1 MTVTSLL
8 GARRASTPIP
18 AGPGAPSAS
27 TVSVPAPRESAEQG
41 VAPPTQVV
49 RIIRDTEPVAP
60 ASIRAVTRPRPG
72 TGYARHRFLVG
83 GTVAILSDVDLPEL
97 EYFRVP
103 ALGQDVDI
111 EIRKGPVGH
120 RAPRWRTQITQFTAP
135 AAFRYEEHFG
145 SLGANFSLD
154 MGDERIK
161 VTVSP
166 LLARSPHVLYT
177 NVVEALLRF
186 VFVSRG
192 RMLLH
197 SACLEMDGVGV
208 MLSARTDTGK
218 TGTVLRMLRE
228 KGGRF
233 LSDDMTILDE
243 QATARCYPKPLTI
256 SSHTLRAVDPGDL
269 SRVEWGV
276 LNVKGRIHSKGGRSV
291 GLGIGSRNL
300 PIMSANSVVQMLVPP
315 PKYPVDRLV
324 RCEMTDQVT
333 VQELFIIERG
343 SPHMSDIS
351 PDDALPELLD
361 NTDDAYGFPPFRYFA
376 PSLVIGG
383 EEYSAL
389 RARESEIL
397 RRALETIRIRRLA
410 SNSFSWADEI
420 PQLLQQDG
428 EFREGD
434 GSGEAVAAGSS
445 RASG

>member
-1 MTVTSLL
+1 
-8 GARRASTPIP
+8 
-18 AGPGAPSAS
+18 
-27 TVSVPAPRESAEQG
+27 
-41 VAPPTQVV
+41 VV
-49 RIIRDTEPVAP
+49 RIVRDTEPVAP

-111 EIRKGPVGH
+111 EIRKGPVGN
-120 RAPRWRTQITQFTAP
+120 RSPRLRTQITQFTAP

-154 MGDERIK
+154 MGDDRIK

-233 LSDDMTILDE
+233 LSDDMTILDGN
-243 QATARCYPKPLTI
+243 ASARCYPKPLTI

-269 SRVEWGV
+269 SRAEWGV
-276 LNVKGRIHSKGGRSV
+276 LTVKSRIHSKGGRSV
-291 GLGIGSRNL
+291 GMGIGSRNL
-300 PIMSANSVVQMLVPP
+300 PIMSANSLVQMLVPP

-324 RCEMTDQVT
+324 RCEMADQVE

-351 PDDALPELLD
+351 AEDALPELLD

-376 PSLVIGG
+376 PALVIGG
-383 EEYSAL
+383 EEYADL

-397 RRALETIRIRRLA
+397 RSALEHIRIRRLA

-420 PQLLQQDG
+420 PVLLRPEH
-428 EFREGD
+428 EFHEREGFA
-434 GSGEAVAAGSS
+434 EALATGSS

>member
-8 GARRASTPIP
+8 GARRANAPIP
-18 AGPGAPSAS
+18 VGGGERSAPSL
-27 TVSVPAPRESAEQG
+27 TIPAPREPVEHRI
-41 VAPPTQVV
+41 APPAQVV
-49 RIIRDTEPVAP
+49 RIVRDTEPVAP
-60 ASIRAVTRPRPG
+60 ASIRAVTRPRQG

-83 GTVAILSDVDLPEL
+83 GSVAILSDVDLPEL
-97 EYFRVP
+97 EHFRVP
-103 ALGQDVDI
+103 ALGRDVDI
-111 EIRKGPVGH
+111 EIRRGAVGH
-120 RAPRWRTQITQFTAP
+120 RAPRWRTQVTQFTAP

-154 MGDERIK
+154 MGGDRIR

-186 VFVSRG
+186 VFVSGG

-208 MLSARTDTGK
+208 MLSAKTDTGK
-218 TGTVLRMLRE
+218 TGTILRLLRE
-228 KGGRF
+228 NGGRF
-233 LSDDMTILDE
+233 LSDDMTILDGD
-243 QATARCYPKPLTI
+243 ATAHCYPKPLTI

-269 SRVEWGV
+269 SPAEWAV
-276 LNVKGRIHSKGGRSV
+276 LSVKSRIHSKGGRSV

-324 RCEMTDQVT
+324 RCEMTDRVV
-333 VQELFIIERG
+333 VQEMFIIERG
-343 SPHMSDIS
+343 TPHLSDVSPE
-351 PDDALPELLD
+351 DALPELLD

-376 PSLVIGG
+376 PALVIGG
-383 EEYSAL
+383 EEYDAL

-397 RRALETIRIRRLA
+397 RSALESIRIRRMA
-410 SNSFSWADEI
+410 SNSFGWADEI
-420 PQLLQQDG
+420 PGLVRQ
-428 EFREGD
+428 
-434 GSGEAVAAGSS
+434 GSRLVGSDVLGGAAAAGSN